1 MAAALDVRLLCNICF
16 VSRSIL
22 YSPLAI
28 DYYSIHKIM
37 IYRDQNRLNLY
48 DLDVL

>member
-1 MAAALDVRLLCNICF
+1 MTAALDVRLLCNICF